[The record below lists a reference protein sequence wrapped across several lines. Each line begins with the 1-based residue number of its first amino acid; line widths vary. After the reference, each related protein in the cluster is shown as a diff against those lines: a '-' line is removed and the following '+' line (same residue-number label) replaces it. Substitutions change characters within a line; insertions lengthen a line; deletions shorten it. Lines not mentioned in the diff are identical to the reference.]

1 VYGRLAEKRRG
12 HIADGLKSLDF
23 ALATIGYTHSLLI
36 RTGGERWGQPRQSQE
51 RTGFMKW

>member
-23 ALATIGYTHSLLI
+23 ALATIGYTLFASNQNG
-36 RTGGERWGQPRQSQE
+36 R
-51 RTGFMKW
+51 